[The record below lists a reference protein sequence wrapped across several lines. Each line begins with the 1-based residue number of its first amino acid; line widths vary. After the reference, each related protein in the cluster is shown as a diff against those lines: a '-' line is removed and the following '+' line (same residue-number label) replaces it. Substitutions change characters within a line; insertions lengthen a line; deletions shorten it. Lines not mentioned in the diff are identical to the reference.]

1 MLVVSCRDC
10 GRSVDCSTER
20 HLRVP
25 NAPAGEQTGSD
36 GATETIL
43 CIDCGTAR
51 LNSDPSLPVGS
62 VEVHAPTGPR
72 R

>member
-1 MLVVSCRDC
+1 MATTACSDC
-10 GRSVDCSTER
+10 GRTLELTAER
-20 HLRVP
+20 HLRLSGDGP
-25 NAPAGEQTGSD
+25 TGD
-36 GATETIL
+36 AAAIL

-51 LNSDPSLPVGS
+51 LNSDPSLPAGA